1 MPKEVFEYK
10 NFRGGIRQDIQ
21 NLDIPIEDG
30 YLLQAVNFHYG
41 GSSDGSY
48 SPLGDNYSLKSV
60 YTSDIAH
67 QSDATVEGATGYI
80 DTPTTHGGTGS
91 DGSTNY
97 TMHGVNPGNGL
108 FFFSSDWD
116 TNSGTFANCSDTGAG
131 DNFLVARTDNDAILI
146 YSYAV
151 DKWFAKFEYAFNSGH
166 SLPLNVDS
174 AGNFTCWVPDGALR
188 VCGSNTN
195 GSTDDGSVHWFG
207 YIKRDCF
214 GITDFRDDWYGTLNY
229 ISYPLGTCKA
239 VASGTFDAY
248 ASGDYPTNGA
258 GINVEIA
265 EISAQAGEG
274 GWMAGTYDLAFSH
287 LYDNVGFLGQE
298 SALSIPTSNNTFTIA
313 DDNAVIVV
321 KVGLKA
327 QKDTGGGSATPSDT
341 PARMAGLRI
350 YYRLNTGDEWNL
362 LVDGDIV
369 NGIRGDMFSDYS
381 IENGKGWRDQDPTNV
396 TYYMS
401 EVNITNPS
409 PDTFATIN
417 GFSSSETNYHLQ
429 QMTPQGGAMA
439 NPVQDSTVLN
449 GRVFVGAYLRKIAGQ
464 YHVWG
469 DRVMYSEVGRP
480 DMAPDS
486 NVLDILPS
494 DGDVITGLTSYD
506 DNLLVFKKKLMI
518 VVNIADVE
526 PSGWYIVSKNVGM
539 GIQQKYSYYETDKGI
554 IWASDKG
561 VYLFDGELQHLSEN
575 ITPLWNNFNNGT
587 TNIMWVPSD
596 EEVFFFKNP
605 TATGADTY
613 PVATAN
619 GQSLIYNFKN
629 NSWTGL
635 HTADVCAI
643 RHYNCSNFVLDHN
656 QDVVYLIALDA
667 THAYTKIITKGKMSS
682 NATTGKLVFP
692 ETDFGNR
699 FSLKKIYH
707 IAITHSSEGLA
718 DEDVLYY
725 TIDGQYDTA
734 PVKFGDNH
742 DFPNNSTSTGYG
754 MDYTK
759 TIITPAIPLVCYTF
773 QPIISIT
780 TGATIIKDIS
790 ISYRTLHKVHKN
802 KVWTSGDQT
811 IHAT

>member
-1 MPKEVFEYK
+1 MPKEVLEYK
-10 NFRGGIRQDIQ
+10 NFRGGVKQDIQ

-60 YTSDIAH
+60 YTSDVAH
-67 QSDATVEGATGYI
+67 PSDVTADGLTGYI
-80 DTPTTHGGTGS
+80 DTPSAHGGTGANT
-91 DGSTNY
+91 STNY

-131 DNFLVARTDNDAILI
+131 DNFLVARTDNDSLVI
-146 YSYAV
+146 YSYEQ
-151 DKWFAKFEYAFNSGH
+151 DRWFAKFLYNFDSSGV
-166 SLPLNVDS
+166 LPLNIDEV
-174 AGNFTCWVPDGALR
+174 GNFTCWVPDGALR
-188 VCGSNTN
+188 ISGSNTN
-195 GSTDDGSVHWFG
+195 GSTLRGSVHWLG

-214 GITDFRDDWYGTLNY
+214 GITDFRDDWHGSYNY
-229 ISYPLGTCKA
+229 IAYPLGTCQS
-239 VASGTFDAY
+239 VASGTFDVY
-248 ASGDYPTNGA
+248 ASGDYPTYGN

-274 GWMAGTYDLAFSH
+274 SWTAGTYELAFSH
-287 LYDNVGFLGQE
+287 IYDNVGFLGQE
-298 SALSIPTSNNTFTIA
+298 SALNVPASNNSFTIA
-313 DDNAVIVV
+313 NDSAVIVV
-321 KVGLKA
+321 KVGLTA
-327 QKDTGGGSATPSDT
+327 MKDAGGIVTDT

-350 YYRLNTGDEWNL
+350 YYRLNTGDEWSL
-362 LVDGDIV
+362 LIDGDIV

-381 IENGKGWRDQDPTNV
+381 IENGKGWIDQNPTN
-396 TYYMS
+396 TTHYMA

-409 PDTFATIN
+409 PDTFTTIN

-429 QMTPQGGAMA
+429 QMTPKGGETA
-439 NPVQDSTVLN
+439 NPVQDVTVLN
-449 GRVFVGAYLRKIAGQ
+449 GRVFAGGVLRKIAGQ

-469 DRVMYSEVGRP
+469 DRVMYSEAGRP

-486 NVLDILPS
+486 NFLDILPS
-494 DGDVITGLTSYD
+494 DGDVITGITSYD

-518 VVNIADVE
+518 VINVSDIE
-526 PSGWYIVSKNVGM
+526 PSGWHIVSKNIGM
-539 GIQQKYSYYETDKGI
+539 GIQQKYSYYETDRGI

-561 VYLFDGELQHLSEN
+561 VYLFDGKLNHLSAN

-587 TNIMWVPSD
+587 TNIMWIPSD

-605 TATGADTY
+605 AATGSDTY

-619 GQSLIYNFKN
+619 GQSLTYNFKN
-629 NSWTGL
+629 DSWTGL
-635 HTADVCAI
+635 HTADIAAI

-656 QDVVYLIALDA
+656 QDVVYIIALDA

-682 NATTGKLVFP
+682 DTITGKLVFP
-692 ETDFGNR
+692 ETDFGDR
-699 FSLKKIYH
+699 LRLKKIYH
-707 IAITHSSEGLA
+707 IAVTHSSEGLS

-725 TIDGQYDTA
+725 TIDGQYDTT

-754 MDYTK
+754 MDYTR
-759 TIITPAIPLVCYTF
+759 TIITPASPLKCYTF
-773 QPIISIT
+773 QPIISIGN
-780 TGATIIKDIS
+780 GAIIVKDIS
-790 ISYRTLHKVHKN
+790 ISYRTLNKVHKN

-811 IHAT
+811 IHI